1 MGYKKKDGT
10 VITDEWMDAL
20 AEAAEKDRLPGAVLS
35 TETHAG
41 RPRMYGD
48 DELKTISF
56 RLPLSRISAI
66 ERAAKHKGKSRSDF
80 LRDAVDKALTGDVL
94 P

>member
-1 MGYKKKDGT
+1 MGYEKKDGT
-10 VITDEWMDAL
+10 AITDDWMDAI
-20 AEAAEKDRLPGAVLS
+20 AEAAENDQLPGIVLS

-48 DELKTISF
+48 DELRTISF

-66 ERAAKHKGKSRSDF
+66 ERAAERKGESRSEF
-80 LRDAVDKALTGDVL
+80 LRDAVDKALISSAS
-94 P
+94 

>member
-10 VITDEWMDAL
+10 VVTDDWMDTI
-20 AEAAEKDRLPGAVLS
+20 AEAAEKDRLPGVILS

-41 RPRMYGD
+41 RPRMYDD

-66 ERAAKHKGKSRSDF
+66 ERAAKRKGESRSEF
-80 LRDAVDKALTGDVL
+80 LRDAVDKALIGNAS
-94 P
+94 